1 MGERSKSPRPGDL
14 CAGFIFGAHCVGVS
28 TRDSTRTTT
37 RSIVKNGIV
46 NICLE
51 SQGAGRHRAANQENH
66 LPLPAKEVGSPNA
79 VVRNQPK
86 GEMDSTACVSD
97 VVARASPLTELGDTE
112 AALAVYRTFFEVAR
126 TRDPALFDRL
136 SETLSQQR
144 AQCSAI
150 RRSGHIAPQP

>member
-1 MGERSKSPRPGDL
+1 
-14 CAGFIFGAHCVGVS
+14 
-28 TRDSTRTTT
+28 
-37 RSIVKNGIV
+37 
-46 NICLE
+46 
-51 SQGAGRHRAANQENH
+51 
-66 LPLPAKEVGSPNA
+66 
-79 VVRNQPK
+79 
-86 GEMDSTACVSD
+86 MDSTACVSD

-136 SETLSQQR
+136 SETLNQQR